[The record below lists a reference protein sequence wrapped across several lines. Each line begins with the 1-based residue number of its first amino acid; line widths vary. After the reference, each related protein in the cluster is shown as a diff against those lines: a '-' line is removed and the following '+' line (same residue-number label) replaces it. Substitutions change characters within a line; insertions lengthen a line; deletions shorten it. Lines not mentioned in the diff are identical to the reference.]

1 MVADLRP
8 LVAVPPRAGPRSAR
22 TQPSRTGNARR
33 EAWDVPT
40 PPPDESVPDAE
51 QSPDPYAR
59 EFAIEQLTGPEDG
72 DD

>member
-1 MVADLRP
+1 MSERSEPPAEPEPDP
-8 LVAVPPRAGPRSAR
+8 LL
-22 TQPSRTGNARR
+22 
-33 EAWDVPT
+33 T